1 MESNPAVKNSEKFV
15 AWLKRLVSG
24 YSIVIITIA
33 MIILATILGGAT
45 FLQAQNII
53 NIVRSNVVLGIIAFG
68 VAFVIITGNID
79 LSVGS
84 QLVMSGVVLFWVMNA
99 LAGAGMAAVPAI
111 IIGIIACVATSCAIS
126 LLTSV
131 IVTKGRVPAFIT
143 TLGMNYIL
151 RSVATFA
158 LDARGLTGVIDEY
171 EMISNWTWFG
181 EMPTTGPFPV
191 MILYFVIMFII
202 YWYISKYTVMGR
214 HFYAVGSNEKAAR
227 LSGINTDRVKMLAW
241 LMLGIAI
248 GIATM
253 IETSRMN
260 AINSTSSGQSYD
272 LNTIAMTV
280 VGGVAMEGGKG
291 KMVNVLFG
299 IFVLGIINNILTIIG
314 MNVYLVSAVK
324 GAIIIL
330 SVLLQRKDK
339 ES

>member
-1 MESNPAVKNSEKFV
+1 MESNPAVKNSGKFV

-33 MIILATILGGAT
+33 MVILATILGGTT
-45 FLQAQNII
+45 FLQLQNILNVI
-53 NIVRSNVVLGIIAFG
+53 RSNVVLGIIAFG

-84 QLVMSGVVLFWVMNA
+84 QLVMSGVVLFWVMNG
-99 LAGAGMAAVPAI
+99 LAASGMAEWLI
-111 IIGIIACVATSCAIS
+111 IVISILACIATSCAIS

-158 LDARGLTGVIDEY
+158 LDARGLSGELKSY
-171 EMISNWTWFG
+171 EIISNATWFDNV
-181 EMPTTGPFPV
+181 FPV
-191 MILYFVIMFII
+191 MILYFAAMFVV

>member
-1 MESNPAVKNSEKFV
+1 M
-15 AWLKRLVSG
+15 
-24 YSIVIITIA
+24 
-33 MIILATILGGAT
+33 
-45 FLQAQNII
+45 
-53 NIVRSNVVLGIIAFG
+53 LGIIAVG

-84 QLVMSGVVLFWVMNA
+84 QLVMSGVVLFWVMNG
-99 LAGAGMAAVPAI
+99 LAASGMAEWLI
-111 IIGIIACVATSCAIS
+111 IVISILACIATSCAIS

-158 LDARGLTGVIDEY
+158 LDARGLSGELKSY
-171 EMISNWTWFG
+171 EIISNATWFDNV
-181 EMPTTGPFPV
+181 FPV
-191 MILYFVIMFII
+191 MILYFAAMFVV